1 MLSKQ
6 SALTYL
12 FVTTF
17 LSGSGFS
24 HATTHASQ
32 TTTIFR
38 GGNAMRGLQ
47 TIPSPPS
54 GWTNPPN
61 ANWLPESG
69 LNCYQSGLK
78 ANLTTQNSVVD
89 VGCAASETDFDE
101 LIESIMVI
109 NPGSAQISIYAGF
122 AAQNSGTCI
131 RYPSP
136 YTYSEGKNKLD
147 SINTASPG
155 LFNVECP
162 KKAYQKCCFIVTC
175 LSVGGC
181 GNQVTVWSRIYD
193 EVVKKEADTGLSVGA
208 RAGLGILGVF
218 IILLAVSVFLHV
230 TNIFRFYC
238 FDCCAEA
245 CCSEK
250 KSKRRGG
257 GASSSY
263 SVPSY
268 PVMVNPSSSSYS
280 PQPTGYPKTTLSSAG
295 YGARSAS
302 GRDLTSNI
310 SADRS
315 KVAGAS
321 TLTGKIGSSV
331 GKSTSSLTSPSS
343 SSSLSSPSS
352 SSSSSSK
359 SSKTLTAK
367 TRYDDNFDDRPR
379 RR

>member
-1 MLSKQ
+1 MFQKQLSL
-6 SALTYL
+6 SSCVF
-12 FVTTF
+12 FVT
-17 LSGSGFS
+17 LILGGSTVS
-24 HATTHASQ
+24 HASQ
-32 TTTIFR
+32 TQTSIIFR
-38 GGNAMRGLQ
+38 GGNARGLQ

-54 GWTNPPN
+54 GWTYPPN

-78 ANLTTQNSVVD
+78 VNLTTQNSVVE

-122 AAQNSGTCI
+122 AAQSTGTCI

-147 SINTASPG
+147 SINTGSPG

-162 KKAYQKCCFIVTC
+162 KKANQKCCFIVTC
-175 LSVGGC
+175 LSAGGC
-181 GNQVTVWSRIYD
+181 GNQMTVWSRIYN
-193 EVVKKEADTGLSVGA
+193 EVVKKEADPGLSVGA
-208 RAGLGILGVF
+208 RAGLGLFGVF

-250 KSKRRGG
+250 KSKRRG
-257 GASSSY
+257 ASSSY

-268 PVMVNPSSSSYS
+268 PIMVNPSSSSYS

-302 GRDLTSNI
+302 GRDLTSSNI
-310 SADRS
+310 SAAADRS

-321 TLTGKIGSSV
+321 TLTGKIGSAV
-331 GKSTSSLTSPSS
+331 GKSTSSLTSPS
-343 SSSLSSPSS
+343 P
-352 SSSSSSK
+352 SSSSSK
-359 SSKTLTAK
+359 SLTGKGA
-367 TRYDDNFDDRPR
+367 RYDDNFDDRPR